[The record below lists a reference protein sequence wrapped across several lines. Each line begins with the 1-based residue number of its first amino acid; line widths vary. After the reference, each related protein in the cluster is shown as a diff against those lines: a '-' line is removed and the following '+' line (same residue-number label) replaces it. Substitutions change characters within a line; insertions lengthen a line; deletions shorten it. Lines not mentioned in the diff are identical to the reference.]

1 MTNETEHRDACGL
14 TIQERINQAL
24 TETLP
29 DIGQID
35 KPTKAALSRLVK
47 QGLLSKGKGG
57 PFPALKTVYAVAG
70 FDFDADRKQHVD
82 EAMRYAEWESRHGY
96 SERGKCL
103 NLDCSHGKGVR
114 L

>member
-1 MTNETEHRDACGL
+1 MENTTTHVDRCGL

-35 KPTKAALSRLVK
+35 GPTKAALDRLVK
-47 QGLLSKGKGG
+47 QGYLSKGKGG

-70 FDFDADRKQHVD
+70 YDFIADRNREVELAMMICEIDDRLREQRKQEGSPV
-82 EAMRYAEWESRHGY
+82 
-96 SERGKCL
+96 
-103 NLDCSHGKGVR
+103 
-114 L
+114 